1 MIDLVRFKNLH
12 DTMYSMV
19 SIDNSKL
26 ILETFLKEP
35 TKPQYIRQIANNCKL
50 SYERVQ
56 YYLKELEKI
65 RLLNSK
71 VKGKIKEYILNRRH
85 ELALKI
91 FSIIEM
97 EKRQTFYSKNPQF
110 QSWLNTML
118 GELSKDMTAITYDI
132 KFILLFGSTARGDS
146 KDGSDVDLLIVT
158 RIANS
163 TLESVIKS
171 VKTKLEAISGKTFS
185 FHIIN
190 YKEFTAKWKK
200 EPVYATIWLDHI
212 VLSGEENFWKEVLE
226 LGEPI

>member
-1 MIDLVRFKNLH
+1 
-12 DTMYSMV
+12 MV

-56 YYLKELEKI
+56 FYLKELEKI
-65 RLLNSK
+65 KVLHSK
-71 VKGKIKEYILNRRH
+71 VKGKIKEYTLNRRS
-85 ELALKI
+85 ELALKL
-91 FSIIEM
+91 FSILEM
-97 EKRQTFYSKNPQF
+97 EKRQIFYSKNHQF

-118 GELSKDMTAITYDI
+118 SELSKDMADTTSNI

-146 KDGSDVDLLIVT
+146 KDSSDVDILIVT
-158 RIANS
+158 GTPNS
-163 TLESVIKS
+163 TLETVIKS
-171 VKTKLEAISGKTFS
+171 VKSKLEAISGKKFS
-185 FHIIN
+185 FHIVN
-190 YKEFTAKWKK
+190 YKEFVSKWKK

>member
-1 MIDLVRFKNLH
+1 
-12 DTMYSMV
+12 MV

-35 TKPQYIRQIANNCKL
+35 TKSQYIRQIANNCKL

-56 YYLKELEKI
+56 FYLKELEKI
-65 RLLNSK
+65 KLLYSK
-71 VKGKIKEYILNRRH
+71 VKGKIKEYTLNRRH
-85 ELALKI
+85 ELAPKLFAI
-91 FSIIEM
+91 LEM

-118 GELSKDMTAITYDI
+118 NELNKTVVTSVSDI

-146 KDGSDVDLLIVT
+146 KDDSDVDLLIVT
-158 RIANS
+158 RTLDS
-163 TLESVIKS
+163 TLETVIKS

-185 FHIIN
+185 FHIVN

-212 VLSGEENFWKEVLE
+212 VIYGEENFWKEVLE
-226 LGEPI
+226 MGEPM

>member
-1 MIDLVRFKNLH
+1 
-12 DTMYSMV
+12 MV

-35 TKPQYIRQIANNCKL
+35 TKPQYIRQIASNCKL

-56 YYLKELEKI
+56 FYLKELEKI
-65 RLLNSK
+65 K
-71 VKGKIKEYILNRRH
+71 VLTAKIKGKIKEYTLNRRS
-85 ELALKI
+85 ELALKL
-91 FSIIEM
+91 FSILEM

-118 GELSKDMTAITYDI
+118 NELNKTAVTSVSDI

-146 KDGSDVDLLIVT
+146 KESSDLDILIIT
-158 RIANS
+158 KTLNS
-163 TLESVIKS
+163 TLEQTIAQLQ
-171 VKTKLEAISGKTFS
+171 TKLEAISGKTFS
-185 FHIIN
+185 FHIVD

-200 EPVYATIWLDHI
+200 EPIYATIWLDHV
-212 VLSGEENFWKEVLE
+212 VLSGEDNFWKEVLE

>member
-1 MIDLVRFKNLH
+1 
-12 DTMYSMV
+12 MV

-56 YYLKELEKI
+56 YYLNELEKI
-65 RLLNSK
+65 KLLHSK
-71 VKGKIKEYILNRRH
+71 VKGKIKEYSLNRRH

-91 FSIIEM
+91 FSILEM
-97 EKRQTFYSKNPQF
+97 EKRQAFYSKNPQF
-110 QSWLNTML
+110 QSWLSTMMS
-118 GELSKDMTAITYDI
+118 EFSKDAIITSDTR
-132 KFILLFGSTARGDS
+132 FILLFGSTARGDS
-146 KDGSDVDLLIVT
+146 RESSDVDLLVVART
-158 RIANS
+158 TDS

-185 FHIIN
+185 FHIVN

-226 LGEPI
+226 MGEPI